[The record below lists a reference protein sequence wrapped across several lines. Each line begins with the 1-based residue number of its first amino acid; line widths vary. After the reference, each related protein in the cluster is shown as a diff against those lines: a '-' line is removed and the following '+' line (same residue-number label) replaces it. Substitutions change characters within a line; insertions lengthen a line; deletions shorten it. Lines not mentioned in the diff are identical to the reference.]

1 METCCIICEMSHYIP
16 QKWREAR
23 EHSDDITFLY
33 IIVDLALVSAISPS
47 GIAAPKLSFPWS

>member
-1 METCCIICEMSHYIP
+1 MSHYIP

-47 GIAAPKLSFPWS
+47 GIAASKLSFPWS